1 MQKMNEILV
10 ESQKMIYAPPSRE
23 KSKQTMRSPM
33 IDKAILNVSQVNNNA
48 PIAGSVTGFGVP
60 SGGNGNDEYN
70 LMQASIYS
78 GGGAMPPPHSSGN
91 GSGAGGGGVS
101 SI

>member
-33 IDKAILNVSQVNNNA
+33 IDKAILNVSQVNNA

-60 SGGNGNDEYN
+60 SGSNGNDEYN